1 MAKSRII
8 EFAGKVKKFFQ
19 GKKQK
24 KSISSTF
31 TYDYQLLSVKGEAQ
45 REPWKDLVS
54 EATGWFYFCNQV
66 SLTIENKGN
75 MPIDSDRC
83 RDLMVLDLDIRGVPN
98 TVELLEK
105 SSSSPELVMGVK
117 DGKFVLK
124 HVRIG
129 LNEPLKLVFLGYFAV
144 HISEL

>member
-1 MAKSRII
+1 MAKSWFA
-8 EFAGKVKKFFQ
+8 EFICKVKKFFQ

-31 TYDYQLLSVKGEAQ
+31 TYDYQLLSVRGEAQ

-54 EATGWFYFCNQV
+54 EATGCFYFCNLV

-83 RDLMVLDLDIRGVPN
+83 RDLMVLDLDIRGVPDK
-98 TVELLEK
+98 VVLLEK

-117 DGKFVLK
+117 NGKFVLK

-129 LNEPLKLVFLGYFAV
+129 LDEPLRFVFLGYFAV
-144 HISEL
+144 HVSEL

>member
-1 MAKSRII
+1 MVKSWFT
-8 EFAGKVKKFFQ
+8 EFACKVKKFFQ

-31 TYDYQLLSVKGEAQ
+31 TYDHQLLSVKGEAQ

-54 EATGWFYFCNQV
+54 EVTGWFYFCNLV

-83 RDLMVLDLDIRGVPN
+83 RDLIVLDLDIRGVPN
-98 TVELLEK
+98 TVELLDK
-105 SSSSPELVMGVK
+105 SSSSPELAMGVK
-117 DGKFVLK
+117 DGKFVLE

-129 LNEPLKLVFLGYFAV
+129 LDEPLRLVFLGYFAV